1 MTRENSYPFWLAPL
15 YKRVPFARFLFW
27 QARFLTVAGARKLG
41 YQLVGRAADQVTFE
55 REGVRWTVNLRDQNI
70 GLMLFMGDLADS
82 LNVGN
87 VLAWAR
93 AHGRL
98 PQCDTILDIGANI
111 GTTTIPLLLKSA
123 CRVVSV
129 EPVPANLALLK
140 QNLAQNNLLER
151 VTLIERAITD
161 RAETV
166 RMIVTPVAFGGS
178 EIDRGGVHRPEA
190 IFQQPT
196 ETISVTTT
204 RLDDLIGSLAIAPAR
219 VAFVWCD
226 VQGSE
231 GAVVRTGAPL
241 WAAGVPLWAEIA
253 PVLLERQGSFSQFL
267 QDITRQ
273 FQSYVTL
280 RELTD
285 MGPHASPHP
294 IDDFPALAA
303 ALTGEQQTDVL
314 FLPR

>member
-1 MTRENSYPFWLAPL
+1 M
-15 YKRVPFARFLFW
+15 ARFLYW
-27 QARFLTVAGARKLG
+27 QARFLTEAGALKLS
-41 YQLVGRAADQVTFE
+41 YQLAGQAAEQITFV

-70 GLMLFMGDLADS
+70 GLLLFMGDLADS
-82 LNVGN
+82 LNVGYL
-87 VLAWAR
+87 LAWAQV
-93 AHGRL
+93 HGRL

-111 GTTTIPLLLKSA
+111 GTTTIPFLLKSA

-140 QNLAQNNLLER
+140 QNLAQNNLLDR
-151 VTLIERAITD
+151 VTIIERAITD

-166 RMIVTPVAFGGS
+166 KMVVTPVAFGGS
-178 EIDRGGVHRPEA
+178 EIDRGATHRPEA

-253 PVLLERQGSFSQFL
+253 PPLLERQGSLAQFL
-267 QDITRQ
+267 RDVTRQ
-273 FQSYVTL
+273 FQSFITL

-285 MGPHASPHP
+285 AGPHASPHSMQ
-294 IDDFPALAA
+294 DFPALVGT
-303 ALTGEQQTDVL
+303 LTGEKQTDVL